1 MKMLMRYGIWH
12 LGLLLVTILSILLVY
27 TFLLEPITKPLT
39 LQEPNPSEAEI
50 GNEMD
55 ASDVAGINTQLSSS
69 NNIVPSSFLMT
80 EDDNIVVS
88 SDNGP
93 QCSMQVLKESKDC
106 QTEEGSCK
114 DATEVSHFTAPILC
128 LLP

>member
-50 GNEMD
+50 GYEMD

-80 EDDNIVVS
+80 KDDKIVVS

-93 QCSMQVLKESKDC
+93 QCSVQVLKGSEDC
-106 QTEEGSCK
+106 QTEGSCK
-114 DATEVSHFTAPILC
+114 DATEVSYFEPIL
-128 LLP
+128 